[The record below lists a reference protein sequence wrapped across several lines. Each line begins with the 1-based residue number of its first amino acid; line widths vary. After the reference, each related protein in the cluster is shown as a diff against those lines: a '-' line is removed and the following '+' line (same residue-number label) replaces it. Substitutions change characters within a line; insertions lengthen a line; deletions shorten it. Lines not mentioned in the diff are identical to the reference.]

1 MRPTGEGEAGSLR
14 RAEAWRGGGDGA
26 CPLTPL
32 EAGEGMVRVRWLGRS
47 CLTRSIHQ
55 TRWALDVGGMGLGWG
70 WSPESPGRGRKPS
83 KGAFQP
89 DPSTL
94 LPGGSPPERVK
105 VRTPSRG
112 AQRGWEG
119 AGRGVENGHP
129 IRSTRS
135 PPQGKGKRVVQS
147 DSQKRERP
155 GPPLRWGPGRER
167 AGGHPWVLLGLQ
179 GVVQEQPQVV
189 HEMGGHWF
197 GGSFQS
203 DLGTVKLGAGKTSK
217 QEGGQLGRQL
227 RCVTVQGGCHLVA
240 GGGVVVKASGELR
253 RAQDPI
259 LRSHSLSE
267 PTGKR
272 EKAEQT

>member
-1 MRPTGEGEAGSLR
+1 MWMGWVVDGGGPQRAQEGGGSQARERFSLTPAPSCLGAALPRESRCGPQAGEHREAGR
-14 RAEAWRGGGDGA
+14 E
-26 CPLTPL
+26 P
-32 EAGEGMVRVRWLGRS
+32 
-47 CLTRSIHQ
+47 
-55 TRWALDVGGMGLGWG
+55 
-70 WSPESPGRGRKPS
+70 
-83 KGAFQP
+83 
-89 DPSTL
+89 
-94 LPGGSPPERVK
+94 
-105 VRTPSRG
+105 
-112 AQRGWEG
+112 G
-119 AGRGVENGHP
+119 AGRGVSNGHP
-129 IRSTRS
+129 IQSTRS

-147 DSQKRERP
+147 DSQKRKRP
-155 GPPLRWGPGRER
+155 WPPLRWGPGGER
-167 AGGHPWVLLGLQ
+167 AGEHPWVLLGLQ

-227 RCVTVQGGCHLVA
+227 RCVSVQGGCHLVA
-240 GGGVVVKASGELR
+240 GAGVGVVVKASGELR